1 LVKVARRDHGRGGEV
16 RVAEGGQVGGVLG
29 VEGLAQLEAQVG
41 EVGGEAS
48 RWFGECRSGDPTSR
62 PAGFPRGGPR
72 GTAVILASSD
82 WKELEGEYMLA
93 IPWGSMW
100 GGALKGL
107 HKEKLFI

>member
-1 LVKVARRDHGRGGEV
+1 
-16 RVAEGGQVGGVLG
+16 
-29 VEGLAQLEAQVG
+29 
-41 EVGGEAS
+41 
-48 RWFGECRSGDPTSR
+48 
-62 PAGFPRGGPR
+62 
-72 GTAVILASSD
+72 LASSD

>member
-1 LVKVARRDHGRGGEV
+1 LRNAYLNAR
-16 RVAEGGQVGGVLG
+16 L
-29 VEGLAQLEAQVG
+29 
-41 EVGGEAS
+41 GGEAS